1 VNESGSSVL
10 DANLDDLSGFTARL
24 GRCWRPASGNAGL
37 RGRRAGTARPLRR
50 ARGRAARRSR
60 AGPGPCE
67 RPSRGLLEVRAETRA
82 RAGDLHGAPEDLRA
96 ALTLAGTAAT
106 RSRLLTRMA
115 VLASGSDDMIRAANL
130 VDLAVVEAADD
141 PAARARA
148 LATSAIIDMD
158 LERRARAESRYK
170 EALTLFEQVGDAR
183 GVADILDAR
192 PWPCSSTATS
202 APRSTPSTGWR
213 SSLSIPAT
221 CCGWSRHDRLV
232 DMLVVAGRPREGLA
246 DTEAALDLSR
256 SLGYPEGEAMV
267 LWQNSEALTALGRT
281 AEAKHAA
288 ANAVSIAERS
298 VAVAGRPR
306 RCAPSVSRTRPPAPA
321 NRRGRVPPVRSTRAA
336 SAAVFVL
343 GTCATCPRTG
353 GHGEARGG
361 RHSCRSRACH
371 GATSRPVRS
380 TGRQMRARRRPSATE
395 HLRDAPGCGA
405 PRDRGRPSGQPGPS
419 LHVDRFLGGGLEHSH
434 SRRSMTRWTACLRA
448 RWCKLWHR
456 CPRRTVRPPPCKA
469 APRQ

>member
-1 VNESGSSVL
+1 VSLTSFDARAMAVFL
-10 DANLDDLSGFTARL
+10 DGDIGTAVDAFDRVAQL
-24 GRCWRPASGNAGL
+24 FVDSGNLL
-37 RGRRAGTARPLRR
+37 R
-50 ARGRAARRSR
+50 
-60 AGPGPCE
+60 
-67 RPSRGLLEVRAETRA
+67 
-82 RAGDLHGAPEDLRA
+82 
-96 ALTLAGTAAT
+96 
-106 RSRLLTRMA
+106 
-115 VLASGSDDMIRAANL
+115 
-130 VDLAVVEAADD
+130 VV
-141 PAARARA
+141 
-148 LATSAIIDMD
+148 T
-158 LERRARAESRYK
+158 
-170 EALTLFEQVGDAR
+170 
-183 GVADILDAR
+183 
-192 PWPCSSTATS
+192 
-202 APRSTPSTGWR
+202 PRSTRGH
-213 SSLSIPAT
+213 A
-221 CCGWSRHDRLV
+221 
-232 DMLVVAGRPREGLA
+232 LVVAGRPREGLA

-288 ANAVSIAERS
+288 ANAVSIAER
-298 VAVAGRPR
+298 VG
-306 RCAPSVSRTRPPAPA
+306 
-321 NRRGRVPPVRSTRAA
+321 RRGWTATALRSIGIAYEATGDLPTAEDAFRRFAPQEPA

-434 SRRSMTRWTACLRA
+434 
-448 RWCKLWHR
+448 
-456 CPRRTVRPPPCKA
+456 
-469 APRQ
+469 

>member
-1 VNESGSSVL
+1 MISTQSRLLHSVQHAKRSSSGQSEQLISSATVTHIPK
-10 DANLDDLSGFTARL
+10 AKARSRPW
-24 GRCWRPASGNAGL
+24 GPASGNAGL

-67 RPSRGLLEVRAETRA
+67 RPSRGPARSAAETRA
-82 RAGDLHGAPEDLRA
+82 RG
-96 ALTLAGTAAT
+96 
-106 RSRLLTRMA
+106 
-115 VLASGSDDMIRAANL
+115 
-130 VDLAVVEAADD
+130 
-141 PAARARA
+141 PA
-148 LATSAIIDMD
+148 
-158 LERRARAESRYK
+158 RRARGPAGGSHPGRHRRH
-170 EALTLFEQVGDAR
+170 TVP
-183 GVADILDAR
+183 VAH
-192 PWPCSSTATS
+192 S
-202 APRSTPSTGWR
+202 
-213 SSLSIPAT
+213 
-221 CCGWSRHDRLV
+221 
-232 DMLVVAGRPREGLA
+232 
-246 DTEAALDLSR
+246 
-256 SLGYPEGEAMV
+256 EGEAMV
-267 LWQNSEALTALGRT
+267 LWQNSEALTALGRI

-288 ANAVSIAERS
+288 ANAVSIAER
-298 VAVAGRPR
+298 VG
-306 RCAPSVSRTRPPAPA
+306 
-321 NRRGRVPPVRSTRAA
+321 RRGWTATALRSIGIAYEATGDLPTAEDAFRRFAPQEPA

-353 GHGEARGG
+353 GHGEAREG

-434 SRRSMTRWTACLRA
+434 SRRWMTRWTACLRA